1 VTARVRTAFV
11 AVLAMLIASLLPKDA
26 MARGPG
32 VLWTIDGRH
41 NTIYL
46 LGSVHL
52 LRDSDGVL
60 PVAAEEAYADAE
72 RIVMEIDLDDPSIAD
87 ASTML
92 AEMQRAALLPEG
104 QTLRRILGP
113 DYAEIER
120 QVRKSGLELAAL
132 DRFAPWF
139 VATMLMQLE
148 LAERGFRPELGIE
161 QRIAER
167 AGRDVK
173 PIEGLETPASQFALL
188 GGLPMPEQKRF
199 LEMTLEDTSDLDEEL
214 EALLAAWRTGDT
226 TALARLLTDA
236 YQEFPELYGPLTED
250 RNRAWVEDLEDLLE
264 EDRDDYLVVVGAL
277 HLVGRNSVVDLLRKR
292 GYTVTQQ

>member
-1 VTARVRTAFV
+1 MIVRPPTGLATAF
-11 AVLAMLIASLLPKDA
+11 AVLAASLLPALA

-32 VLWTIDGRH
+32 VLFSVEGKQ
-41 NTIYL
+41 NTVYL

-52 LRDSDGVL
+52 LRDSDDGL
-60 PVAAEEAYADAE
+60 PGAADEAYADAE
-72 RIVMEIDLDDPSIAD
+72 RVVMEIDLDDPSIAD

-104 QTLRRILGP
+104 QTLRRVLGA
-113 DYAEIER
+113 DYDSIAQ
-120 QVRKSGLELAAL
+120 QVRGSGLELAAL

-139 VATMLMQLE
+139 VAMMLLQLE

-167 AGRDVK
+167 AGRDDK
-173 PIEGLETPASQFALL
+173 PIEGLETPAEQFALL
-188 GGLPMPEQKRF
+188 GGLPLPEQKRF
-199 LEMTLEDTSDLDEEL
+199 LEMTLEDTADLDEEL
-214 EALLAAWRTGDT
+214 EEMLAAWRTGDT
-226 TALARLLTDA
+226 AALARLLADA
-236 YQEFPELYGPLTED
+236 YEEFPELYGPLTEN
-250 RNRAWVEDLEDLLE
+250 RNRAWVEELEHLL

-292 GYTVTQQ
+292 GHTVTQQ